1 MGGDAV
7 ISAAMPLQ
15 PSPRSDTP
23 LCLTQGDPDVMS
35 SSDCRSPRI
44 PPPPFPLL
52 LSLVWFSPSSLIYL
66 ERALQVKVYIKKKD
80 YREIEIK
87 VEIESYCK
95 NAEIMHSMT
104 FRGGMYRKPVNIV
117 YFEFENIKI

>member
-1 MGGDAV
+1 M
-7 ISAAMPLQ
+7 
-15 PSPRSDTP
+15 
-23 LCLTQGDPDVMS
+23 
-35 SSDCRSPRI
+35 
-44 PPPPFPLL
+44 
-52 LSLVWFSPSSLIYL
+52 
-66 ERALQVKVYIKKKD
+66 KVYKKKD

-87 VEIESYCK
+87 VEIKSYCK